1 MISVLKIYKLTLWIH
16 LRCGNVKIFI
26 LSSKGT
32 IMILKNIRLRY
43 KCMAWLDII
52 NINIIIDIYSIMQR
66 LYSTVVLF
74 EV

>member
-1 MISVLKIYKLTLWIH
+1 MILVLKITLWIH

-43 KCMAWLDII
+43 KPMTQLDIMAFPLTLLLTFI
-52 NINIIIDIYSIMQR
+52 QLCNGCIP
-66 LYSTVVLF
+66 LLLLF